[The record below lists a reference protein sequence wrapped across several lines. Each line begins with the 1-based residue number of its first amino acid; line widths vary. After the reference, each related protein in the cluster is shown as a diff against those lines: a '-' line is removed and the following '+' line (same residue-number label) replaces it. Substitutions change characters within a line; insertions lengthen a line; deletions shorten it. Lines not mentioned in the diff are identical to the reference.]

1 MRVKLQFSNSITP
14 KRIVI
19 ITAITMTLLLA
30 AYYLHPSNN
39 NWLNSDDFEII
50 NFLQFVFL
58 DQFFIECLTTSCIL
72 FLIIY
77 YSKLLKIGFVE
88 SVPDQII
95 LYYLKF
101 IPLFLVVY
109 FLFSPITI
117 TIRYLYHTILLD
129 RQNLD
134 FWNSYF
140 FLNTSLYMA
149 YLPVVFL
156 SGIQFLTFVLIDS
169 IKEAQKEKKEP
180 ILKNIMVNV
189 KTETGEKLI
198 SSQSIVKILKEAD
211 SYKIYTAS
219 DVFHTLKNLSGFE
232 KELGINFV
240 RINRSTIINLAFFK
254 EYSFWENEKYILRM
268 TNNDEFNIT
277 RERLKFLKG
286 RLVEYS
292 QKVIFKS

>member
-1 MRVKLQFSNSITP
+1 
-14 KRIVI
+14 
-19 ITAITMTLLLA
+19 
-30 AYYLHPSNN
+30 
-39 NWLNSDDFEII
+39 
-50 NFLQFVFL
+50 
-58 DQFFIECLTTSCIL
+58 
-72 FLIIY
+72 
-77 YSKLLKIGFVE
+77 
-88 SVPDQII
+88 
-95 LYYLKF
+95 
-101 IPLFLVVY
+101 
-109 FLFSPITI
+109 
-117 TIRYLYHTILLD
+117 
-129 RQNLD
+129 
-134 FWNSYF
+134 
-140 FLNTSLYMA
+140 MA